1 MNSIL
6 IANLVAQNITEFSF
20 VDDLK
25 DAFSDWWLGE
35 DANAANAMPKGH
47 PHKVK

>member
-20 VDDLK
+20 VEYLTK
-25 DAFSDWWLGE
+25 AFSDWWLGE
-35 DANAANAMPKGH
+35 DANAANAMPEGH
-47 PHKVK
+47 PHKA